1 MWSPKQKSLRFF
13 QISFWRFDLHIIGWC
28 FCRAVCFQLSFQV
41 PSTRW
46 WISWRL
52 NTTPVLLNHLSSSH
66 STSHHQHPASMC
78 AISTCLPLRTEPGTS
93 SHCHLVFSITQSST
107 SAQKKTNKK
116 TPDNSKLQEVNFTR
130 LHNEVF
136 FFSRFQAMCQY
147 QCLQS
152 TPQGNLGLIVQMR
165 PSVIQWLWTFR
176 ERTSCIMQ
184 QTSVGDTVKSL
195 WRSSPRVRLINSTS
209 AIFPLH
215 RLERFQLI
223 KIKKCWW
230 YP

>member
-107 SAQKKTNKK
+107 SAQKKKQTKK
-116 TPDNSKLQEVNFTR
+116 TQTT
-130 LHNEVF
+130 
-136 FFSRFQAMCQY
+136 
-147 QCLQS
+147 QS
-152 TPQGNLGLIVQMR
+152 CRRWISHG
-165 PSVIQWLWTFR
+165 F
-176 ERTSCIMQ
+176 IM
-184 QTSVGDTVKSL
+184 KSF
-195 WRSSPRVRLINSTS
+195 SSPVSKQCVSSNVCSPHHRVI
-209 AIFPLH
+209 
-215 RLERFQLI
+215 
-223 KIKKCWW
+223 
-230 YP
+230 